1 MPIRTSPTEG
11 RIVGTPGQ
19 PRTVTLADLPADHDL
34 RHNFWRHVILD
45 GLDLSAYDMRDM
57 DILDYSAVGTAFG
70 QMDWAILRR
79 GDATGAIIPSDI
91 SSFSQL
97 VVEVLRAAPNISH
110 PAVTLVYDHVRSD
123 ERFSWNDSIHRL
135 RTELGMADADTLAT
149 FNTAFI
155 GFPGLLG
162 RLAEMVQT
170 QPRSDPPGTGITVA
184 TPVRVLGRSG
194 EHREQ
199 FAAQLAGQHDR
210 FAAGR
215 LIELVF
221 QARGEDMAVHI
232 DQLTPWPNVQIVER
246 TIMADQDFGWWR
258 TGWPA

>member
-1 MPIRTSPTEG
+1 MIRTSPTEG
-11 RIVGTPGQ
+11 RITGTPG
-19 PRTVTLADLPADHDL
+19 RRRRVRIRDLPVDHDL
-34 RHNFWRHVILD
+34 RHHFWRHVILD
-45 GLDLSAYDMRDM
+45 GLDLSSYDMRDM
-57 DILDYSAVGTAFG
+57 DILDYSAVGTSFG

-79 GDATGAIIPSDI
+79 GDATGAIIPPDI

-97 VVEVLRAAPNISH
+97 VVEVLRTAPNISH
-110 PAVTLVYDHVRSD
+110 PAVTLVYDHVRTSD
-123 ERFSWNDSIHRL
+123 RSSWNDSIHRL
-135 RTELGMADADTLAT
+135 RTELGMTDVDILAV
-149 FNTAFI
+149 FNTAFT
-155 GFPGLLG
+155 GFPGLRG

-170 QPRSDPPGTGITVA
+170 QPRIDPPGTGITVA

-194 EHREQ
+194 EHREP

-221 QARGEDMAVHI
+221 QARGEEMSVHV
-232 DQLTPWPNVQIVER
+232 DQLDPWPNVQIVER

-258 TGWPA
+258 AGWPA